1 MGQDTLEIPNTPEK
15 LHPDKDPDRHT
26 PKGMHACRICNMKR
40 RSEMEERYSQGW
52 RVIDLAKRYKCPSEL
67 LHRHLE
73 ETGLVKKFAKQ
84 RKIKI
89 DEFCDDVI
97 RASLPLLDGKSTS
110 KGLYIR
116 DAIDAAKVKMKIK
129 DSRKIEELWESVER
143 ISEEVG
149 TGEFP
154 KDVKKTVSRLA
165 GVLGEEGNIED
176 F

>member
-1 MGQDTLEIPNTPEK
+1 MEKDTLEIPNTPETLPK
-15 LHPDKDPDRHT
+15 NPVDTKKHNPDIHT
-26 PKGMHACRICNMKR
+26 CKICIMKR
-40 RSEMEERYSQGW
+40 RKELEERYAQGW
-52 RVIDLAKRYKCPSEL
+52 RLIDLIKRYKCNLEL
-67 LHRHLE
+67 LQKHLE
-73 ETGLVKKFAKQ
+73 ETGLVKKCAKQ

-89 DEFCDDVI
+89 DEFCDEVI

-110 KGLYIR
+110 KGLYMR

-149 TGEFP
+149 AGEFP

-176 F
+176 L